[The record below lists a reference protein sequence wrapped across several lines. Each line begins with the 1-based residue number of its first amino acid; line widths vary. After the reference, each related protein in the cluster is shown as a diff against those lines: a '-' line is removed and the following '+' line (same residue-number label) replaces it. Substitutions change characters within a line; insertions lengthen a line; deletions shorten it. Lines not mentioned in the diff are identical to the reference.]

1 MTPTPTTLESLGFRR
16 SLMARLRTYFF
27 AGVLVTAPIAITVYV
42 AWSVITAVDDM
53 VTGIIPPAYNPNTY
67 LPFNIPGIGLLLL
80 VITLTLIGFL
90 TANYLGRII
99 VRLGERIV
107 GGMPIVRSL
116 YGAVKQIFESVL
128 RSDRA
133 RSFRDVVLV
142 EFPRKEMWTLG
153 LVIGETY
160 GEVLEKTGK
169 KMCNVY
175 LPTTPNPTSGYLVFL
190 PQEDMIRLDM
200 KVDDCLKMIVSGGI
214 VTPPYIPRVP
224 KA

>member
-27 AGVLVTAPIAITVYV
+27 AGVLVTAPIAITIYV

-53 VTGIIPPAYNPNTY
+53 VANIIPPAYNPNTY

-80 VITLTLIGFL
+80 VITMTLIGFL

-99 VRLGERIV
+99 VRIGERVV
-107 GGMPIVRSL
+107 GTMPIVRSL

-142 EFPRKEMWTLG
+142 EFPRKDMWTLG

-169 KMCNVY
+169 RMCNVY
-175 LPTTPNPTSGYLVFL
+175 LPTTPNPTSGYLVFV
-190 PQEDMIRLDM
+190 PDEDIIRLDM
-200 KVDDCLKMIVSGGI
+200 KVDDCMKMIVSGGI
-214 VTPPYIPRVP
+214 VTPPYVPRVP
-224 KA
+224 KT